1 METRKYLKQNGTMK
15 FLEKYLPTAASIE
28 NIIKLILQLGF
39 VPKRKLNNGLD
50 ENDIMEYIKILNH
63 AIIKVKSIRER
74 REDIT
79 TINDAL
85 N

>member
-28 NIIKLILQLGF
+28 NIIKLILGF

>member
-39 VPKRKLNNGLD
+39 VPNG
-50 ENDIMEYIKILNH
+50 N
-63 AIIKVKSIRER
+63 
-74 REDIT
+74 
-79 TINDAL
+79 
-85 N
+85 